1 MSTGG
6 TGLQRGAFSLQVIHM
21 ITSNQLYELGLT
33 AAHSF
38 NEYDLGS
45 QALEQSF
52 GVEHKATKGNLLRDI
67 TIAEKEGL
75 DLSDFSGSGSRFR
88 FPELNTNIVV
98 RIYREATPHSK
109 LVKLAEA
116 VEAKEAEL
124 KLAKLKLKHATE
136 QLLARGECDLV
147 TDKISLAFTRLSK

>member
-1 MSTGG
+1 
-6 TGLQRGAFSLQVIHM
+6 M

-33 AAHSF
+33 AAQSF

-45 QALEQSF
+45 QALEESF

-75 DLSDFSGSGSRFR
+75 NLSDFSGEESRFK
-88 FPELNTNIVV
+88 FPEFNTNIVV

-109 LVKLAEA
+109 IAKLAEVVA
-116 VEAKEAEL
+116 TKEAEL

-136 QLLARGECDLV
+136 QLVATKECDLV

>member
-1 MSTGG
+1 
-6 TGLQRGAFSLQVIHM
+6 M

-52 GVEHKATKGNLLRDI
+52 GVEHKATKSNLLRDI

-75 DLSDFSGSGSRFR
+75 DLSDFSGSDSRFK
-88 FPELNTNIVV
+88 FPEFNTNIVV

-147 TDKISLAFTRLSK
+147 TDKISLAFTRLAK